1 MSIFIPPKINNE
13 QLSKIILEKGQI
25 VFNESDNKFYTG
37 NGEVGGEKINKDVP
51 TKTSDL
57 INDSGFIT
65 ADNIPPVQVDE
76 TDPIYTADKPNIA
89 LKSELFSKD
98 YNDLTN
104 KPSIPSIQGLASEKY
119 VDDKV
124 SAVKVPSK
132 TSELTNDSGFISS
145 IPQNLVTEQELNN
158 KGYLTSFTQSDPVY
172 SKDKPNLAL
181 KSELFSKSYNDL
193 TDKPS
198 IPSIDG
204 LASESYVDGKI
215 SAIKVPQKTSEL
227 TNDSGFITAQ
237 DIPSVQ
243 INETDPIYTA
253 DKPNIALKSQLFSKS
268 YNDLTDKPELY
279 TPIST
284 GDGTKFLSDDGTYK
298 TVETGGGGGSVDL
311 SDYTGNIDL
320 KYESGKSYLKT
331 SDKTFTI
338 GSDVEFSSNGYTS
351 QMNTG
356 TINAGSL
363 LNITADTFRIMDGSA
378 KNNVLILDSNN
389 LTLRKGLDVY
399 GTINVSN
406 GIYNNNGNSV
416 MFQPTVEYIYE
427 SFAQVY
433 PFSNAYVLA
442 LEHYGSPLYSLSLT
456 FYNQISNYM
465 FLFQTN
471 QTFEF
476 TISMNDMPSMYINK
490 PFDFQ
495 PNKTYLLIVH
505 KNLIMWTEVQKYEG

>member
-198 IPSIDG
+198 IPSVQG
-204 LASESYVDGKI
+204 LATEKYVDDKV
-215 SAIKVPQKTSEL
+215 SAVKVPSKTSEL
-227 TNDSGFITAQ
+227 TNDSGFITAD
-237 DIPSVQ
+237 DIPSVEVT
-243 INETDPIYTA
+243 ETDPVYTA
-253 DKPNIALKSQLFSKS
+253 DKPNLALKSELFSKS

-279 TPIST
+279 QPKAD
-284 GDGTKFLSDDGTYK
+284 GDGSKFLSDDGTYK
-298 TVETGGGGGSVDL
+298 TVQGGGSAGGSVDL
-311 SDYTGNIDL
+311 SNYTGNVNF
-320 KYESGKSYLKT
+320 KYQSGNSYLKT
-331 SDKTFTI
+331 SDKNISI
-338 GSDVEFSSNGYTS
+338 GADPVNYTS
-351 QMNTG
+351 QMNSAN
-356 TINAGSL
+356 INGG
-363 LNITADTFRIMDGSA
+363 NITNYLADLHRFMDGRAYNTSMMIQNGQVEIYGCLYVNGQQITA
-378 KNNVLILDSNN
+378 NAAGMNEEWIYDNYADITTTNN
-389 LTLRKGLDVY
+389 LYLEVDYERDYKLTDMILNFDKVDNWMFHLITGDSFNY
-399 GTINVSN
+399 TINV
-406 GIYNNNGNSV
+406 
-416 MFQPTVEYIYE
+416 F
-427 SFAQVY
+427 F
-433 PFSNAYVLA
+433 NAFV
-442 LEHYGSPLYSLSLT
+442 
-456 FYNQISNYM
+456 
-465 FLFQTN
+465 
-471 QTFEF
+471 
-476 TISMNDMPSMYINK
+476 NK

-495 PNKTYLLIVH
+495 PNKEYLIMAH
-505 KNLIMWTEVQKYEG
+505 KNIIIWNQIQRYN